1 MSETEKIPIV
11 IREVVDVTDPNYFCN
26 KSWTLS
32 YNVNTKSW
40 VSFHSYIPNFYI
52 AENNF
57 FYSGLNS
64 CCDDSLSLDVISTVV
79 LPPSPTTTTSST
91 SSSSTTSTTST
102 KAPDCNLE
110 GTTIIVDCSLEGT
123 AILPEIPCNCYTI
136 TNITLDTQ
144 TFSYT
149 QCDGTVVTDQSVL
162 TTESAY
168 ICARVGTVVLNGDY
182 FNVTGPLG
190 TCTTDGECTTSST
203 TSSSTTLCPNCK
215 TYTLENNTSSNLTAT
230 QLINCTTGLLYSFTV
245 PGNTTF
251 HVCSCS
257 APIVPTGMTST
268 EFGSGCTT
276 CFCYTVTNIEGVE
289 NYITYVDCSGNV
301 VTNEPI
307 PAYSYIYVCAQEATI
322 LSNSEA
328 VSYTG
333 GTTSCTDNEDCDC
346 WDC

>member
-1 MSETEKIPIV
+1 MADNEKIPVV
-11 IREVVDVTDPNYFCN
+11 IREVVDITDPNYFCN

-91 SSSSTTSTTST
+91 SSSSTTSTTTT
-102 KAPDCNLE
+102 KAPDCDLE
-110 GTTIIVDCSLEGT
+110 GTTTIVDCSLEGT

-203 TSSSTTLCPNCK
+203 TSSSTTICPNCK
-215 TYTLENNTSSNLTAT
+215 TYTLENTTGSNLTAT
-230 QLINCTTGLLYSFTV
+230 QLVDCRTGLLY
-245 PGNTTF
+245 TF
-251 HVCSCS
+251 VVYGGTISYVCSCN
-257 APIVPTGMTST
+257 PPLVPTGMTST
-268 EFGSGCTT
+268 EFGSGCIR
-276 CFCYTVTNIEGVE
+276 CFCYTVRNLQG
-289 NYITYVDCSGNV
+289 ITDSV
-301 VTNEPI
+301 
-307 PAYSYIYVCAQEATI
+307 SYINCAGESITESVDPYAIKYICAIRGTVI
-322 LSNSEA
+322 TGSMSLS
-328 VSYTG
+328 G
-333 GTTSCTDNEDCDC
+333 GTTSCTDAEDCDC